1 MIEAAVQKRFGQFSL
16 DAAMSEGGFIC
27 LAGKNGS
34 GKTTFLRIVAGLT
47 KPDGGHVK
55 INGRDVTGMPLEKR
69 GVVMVTPESSIP
81 SMQVDEHLRWGAK
94 LKGVEIGKERLEA
107 VKEALGIDFHGK
119 VGKLSLGMRERVS
132 LATALLSAPAAIL
145 VDEAFSNLHEREE
158 FISSYRKLDRRR
170 GNRRGLLHA
179 GRLRR
184 EARRAPLRDGRRQ
197 GDEEVLRDAEPV
209 VRRLRP
215 SGSAA

>member
-16 DAAMSEGGFIC
+16 DATMSEGGFIC

-34 GKTTFLRIVAGLT
+34 GKTTFLRIIAGLT

-55 INGRDVTGMPLEKR
+55 INGGEITRLPLERR

-81 SMQVDEHLRWGAK
+81 SLEVDDHLLWGAK
-94 LKGVEIGKERLEA
+94 LKGVEIGKERLES
-107 VKEALGIDFHGK
+107 VKRVLGIDFQGK

-132 LATALLSAPAAIL
+132 LTTALFSAPAGIL

-158 FISSYRKLDRRR
+158 FVFAYRKLTAEAGIDVVFSTQDESD
-170 GNRRGLLHA
+170 
-179 GRLRR
+179 GRLA
-184 EARRAPLRDGRRQ
+184 EHLYVIEGGRATKKF
-197 GDEEVLRDAEPV
+197 
-209 VRRLRP
+209 
-215 SGSAA
+215 